1 VVSFCGLL
9 LDAIYVPLGT
19 KLPYFGGEGHGL
31 SYRSIRNSVI
41 RCGSMRKDTT
51 RSGRRRNPSGSE
63 RLAARS
69 GGGAH
74 RGRPRAFDPDAALEA
89 ALRVFWRKGYEGTAL
104 SDLTAAMGINRP
116 SIYATFG
123 NKEALFRKA
132 LDRYAER
139 VTCYTG
145 EALKEPTARAVAER
159 LFVGTADLLSCP
171 ENPKGCLMVQGA
183 LACGK
188 EADPIRKELISR
200 RATGEAALRERFER
214 AKDEGDLP
222 AETNPRDLARYVMAV
237 MHGMSVQ
244 SAGGASRADLQGVID
259 LSLRAWPQ

>member
-1 VVSFCGLL
+1 
-9 LDAIYVPLGT
+9 LG
-19 KLPYFGGEGHGL
+19 
-31 SYRSIRNSVI
+31 
-41 RCGSMRKDTT
+41 
-51 RSGRRRNPSGSE
+51 
-63 RLAARS
+63 
-69 GGGAH
+69 
-74 RGRPRAFDPDAALEA
+74 FDPEKALEA
-89 ALRVFWRKGYEGTAL
+89 ALRVFWMKGYEGTAL

-132 LDRYAER
+132 LDRYSER
-139 VTCYTG
+139 MTNYAT

-159 LFVGTADLLSCP
+159 LMMGTADLLSCP

-183 LACGK
+183 LACGD

-214 AKDEGDLP
+214 AKVEGDLP
-222 AETNPRDLARYVMAV
+222 AGADPGDLARYIMAV

-244 SAGGASRADLQGVID
+244 AAGGASREQLQGVID
-259 LSLRAWPQ
+259 LALRAWPV